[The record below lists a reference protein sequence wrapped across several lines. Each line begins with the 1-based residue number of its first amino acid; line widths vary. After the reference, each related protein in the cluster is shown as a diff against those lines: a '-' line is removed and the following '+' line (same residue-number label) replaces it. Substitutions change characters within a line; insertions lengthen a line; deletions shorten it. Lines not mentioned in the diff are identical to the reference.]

1 MLSCFAGNRSWP
13 CKYKG
18 KDTILLCSQTAAE
31 NKGVGCYRVGHQLV
45 IFKDGLSD
53 EQSQA
58 AVAEINKLTDFAMPL
73 SELRAASQRYV
84 YEQLIR
90 LAPILISVVMLIF
103 VSTVAI
109 TTLNMK
115 MNMRT
120 SAIYALHGCTMKG
133 CSMIYL
139 INSLIV
145 TVISVMLCTA
155 FMNILALK
163 GFFEK
168 TVVTVDIHTVI
179 GCAGVCGAFLVCS
192 LVSPVIGLGRASIKE
207 SEVWKMIKLD
217 NIVKIY
223 NPKKSNEFEALHG
236 VSCEINDGELVAI
249 IGKSGAGKST
259 LLHILACIDSYQDG
273 EYKIDDTLVKGLS
286 ERKYA
291 RIRNEKIGM
300 VMQDFALVED
310 FTALENVMIPLNF
323 SKKKIKGKKE
333 KALAALRSVG
343 IEELAKKPCNKLSGG
358 QKQRVAIARAIVN
371 EPSMILDDEPT
382 GALDTKTSAEIMEL
396 FKSLNEQGR
405 TVVIVTHDPKV
416 AEQCGRIIEISD
428 GEIVGGNE

>member
-1 MLSCFAGNRSWP
+1 MV
-13 CKYKG
+13 
-18 KDTILLCSQTAAE
+18 TIK
-31 NKGVGCYRVGHQLV
+31 N
-45 IFKDGLSD
+45 
-53 EQSQA
+53 
-58 AVAEINKLTDFAMPL
+58 
-73 SELRAASQRYV
+73 
-84 YEQLIR
+84 
-90 LAPILISVVMLIF
+90 
-103 VSTVAI
+103 
-109 TTLNMK
+109 
-115 MNMRT
+115 
-120 SAIYALHGCTMKG
+120 
-133 CSMIYL
+133 
-139 INSLIV
+139 V
-145 TVISVMLCTA
+145 T
-155 FMNILALK
+155 
-163 GFFEK
+163 
-168 TVVTVDIHTVI
+168 
-179 GCAGVCGAFLVCS
+179 
-192 LVSPVIGLGRASIKE
+192 
-207 SEVWKMIKLD
+207 
-217 NIVKIY
+217 KIY

-236 VSCEINDGELVAI
+236 VSCEISDGELVAI

-333 KALAALRSVG
+333 KALAALKSVG

-371 EPSMILDDEPT
+371 EPSMILADEPT

-396 FKSLNEQGR
+396 FKSLNKQGR

-428 GEIVGGNE
+428 GKIVK